1 MTRAVTPRAIA
12 IALAL
17 LIGSALQTTADDGGE
32 YKYREGVMQAIGG
45 HMGAITT
52 IVRRDIHRERL
63 ALHARSMVE
72 LATIAPLVFPAGS
85 NVGASEALPAIW
97 EDAEAFQL
105 ALEEFEASAVAFD
118 QAVASGDDLRTPFR
132 RLGQS
137 CKNCHD
143 DYRE

>member
-1 MTRAVTPRAIA
+1 MTGAGGKPRS

-17 LIGSALQTTADDGGE
+17 LVAFALQTAADNGGE

-72 LATIAPLVFPAGS
+72 LASIAPLVFPAGS
-85 NVGASEALPAIW
+85 NIGASEALPAIW
-97 EDAEAFQL
+97 EDAEAFQV
-105 ALEEFEASAVAFD
+105 ALEEFEASAIAFE
-118 QAVASGDDLRTPFR
+118 QAAASTDDLRTAFR

-137 CKNCHD
+137 CKTCHD